1 LLKVSGTGTPSATV
15 TIPDTVTGPA
25 TSSAP
30 AALKVGFTA
39 LGAAASAGKF
49 TAPNVL
55 TTDKPTTATFLAN
68 FGLQACTTE
77 ASTDKR
83 TSTAI
88 EIDVIVLAACINQNI
103 VSKEKRAER
112 NLKDRREEDH
122 YICSLENQFAHLNNC
137 EMNQLFLSILASVFI
152 TCIAANMGERELFI
166 EYQKPVDEVDL
177 NAYMVS
183 IWLSYYL
190 QQ

>member
-1 LLKVSGTGTPSATV
+1 MRK
-15 TIPDTVTGPA
+15 
-25 TSSAP
+25 
-30 AALKVGFTA
+30 
-39 LGAAASAGKF
+39 
-49 TAPNVL
+49 
-55 TTDKPTTATFLAN
+55 
-68 FGLQACTTE
+68 
-77 ASTDKR
+77 
-83 TSTAI
+83 
-88 EIDVIVLAACINQNI
+88 EI
-103 VSKEKRAER
+103 
-112 NLKDRREEDH
+112 LKDRREEDH

-137 EMNQLFLSILASVFI
+137 KMNQLFLSILASVFI